1 VQAIV
6 LAVLLWTYKT
16 CGLYRSRLSL
26 SLLDDLPY
34 LALGVLAG
42 LVTEVAATAY
52 LPGTTPG
59 RDQLLR
65 TGALLAAILVVR
77 GVAYVTVRHARST
90 GRVRHTAL
98 VIGAGHVGIRL
109 VDTLQEHREYGL
121 DVVGVVDSMPRL
133 QPGGALPVP
142 VFSSDGDDLA
152 KIIEDYAVKVVI
164 VAFSSVREAEL
175 VGILRTCDRL
185 RCEIFF
191 VPRLYELHYVTRD
204 MDQAWGIPLVRV
216 RRAPFR
222 QLSWRLKRVMDVV
235 LSAVALLLL
244 APVLIACAIG
254 VRIEGGAGVLFRQQ
268 RVGLDGREFTVLKFR
283 SLRPATQDESAPSG
297 TSLRIRVSALSV
309 ASSASPRSTSCPQL
323 WNVLRGDMSLVGPRP
338 ERPHFV
344 NQFRERIPRYMA
356 RHRVPAGLTGHAQV
370 HGLRGNTSI
379 EHRASFDNYYIENW
393 SLGRHQDH
401 AADGAAGGPG
411 PRGLNGPAA
420 GGRPDAC
427 ARAATAQWH
436 PGPMP
441 VDDHAVPRTMLVVNQ
456 AGGGS
461 VMLGTRAGERRARDG
476 ARAGGRRH
484 GRASR

>member
-1 VQAIV
+1 MTPEQAQRSQRLRPRLLRWPAPPYLVLGDLVAFVSVSVIAGLHPVQAMV

-34 LALGVLAG
+34 LTLGVLAG
-42 LVTEVAATAY
+42 LVSELAALAY
-52 LPGTTPG
+52 LSGTAPG
-59 RDQLLR
+59 RDLLLR

-77 GVAYVTVRHARST
+77 GAAYMTVRYARCT

-109 VDTLQEHREYGL
+109 VDTLQEHAEYGL

-133 QPGGALPVP
+133 QPGDALPVP

-204 MDQAWGIPLVRV
+204 MDEAWGIPLVRV

-222 QLSWRLKRVMDVV
+222 QLSWRLKRLMDVV
-235 LSAVALLLL
+235 LSAVALLVL
-244 APVLIACAIG
+244 APVLVACALG
-254 VRIEGGAGVLFRQQ
+254 VRLEGGAGVLFRQQ

-283 SLRPATQDESAPSG
+283 SLRPATQDESATQWNVAADPRLGSVG
-297 TSLRIRVSALSV
+297 RVLRKSSLDEL
-309 ASSASPRSTSCPQL
+309 PQL

-393 SLGRHQDH
+393 SLW
-401 AADGAAGGPG
+401 ADIKIM
-411 PRGLNGPAA
+411 L
-420 GGRPDAC
+420 
-427 ARAATAQWH
+427 
-436 PGPMP
+436 
-441 VDDHAVPRTMLVVNQ
+441 RTVQQVV
-456 AGGGS
+456 
-461 VMLGTRAGERRARDG
+461 RAR
-476 ARAGGRRH
+476 GG
-484 GRASR
+484 